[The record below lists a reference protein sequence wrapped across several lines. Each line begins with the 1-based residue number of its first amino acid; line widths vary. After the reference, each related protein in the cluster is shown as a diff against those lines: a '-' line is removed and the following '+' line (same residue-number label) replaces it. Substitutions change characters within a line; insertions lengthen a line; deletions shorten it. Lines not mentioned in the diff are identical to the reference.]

1 VRWISSEIN
10 LKLTLY
16 PRTSMLTNGWNC
28 YPNAACRKMPA
39 AKIHHPQ
46 TGMVPPAGALKI
58 EAKTEGSSE
67 TGAEV
72 VVNTRANHMANMT
85 SSSTA
90 LTTGGAIVHPGE
102 AVDTEAGA
110 TINDPTP
117 VSNPTTLPMRSTGLF
132 KPFAQAKHHVIN

>member
-1 VRWISSEIN
+1 MRWKSPGISLN
-10 LKLTLY
+10 LNLY
-16 PRTSMLTNGWNC
+16 RKISKQTSGQSYC
-28 YPNAACRKMPA
+28 PNDACRKMQVV
-39 AKIHHPQ
+39 KIHHPR
-46 TGMVPPAGALKI
+46 TGMVPLVGALKI

-67 TGAEV
+67 IGAEV

-90 LTTGGAIVHPGE
+90 LTTGGAIVQPGE
-102 AVDTEAGA
+102 AVDTEAEA